1 MTKIILTVS
10 CIGKTYL
17 DQRCSNVYDFD
28 KHALDYNYDRSSYEN
43 LTDEVFKSLKN
54 RKIRDEWLNRCVE
67 SWCKVIDSEKY
78 DIVTGWLQDDC
89 IEYLVKKGYDIELI
103 LVDATQDVETY
114 RRRALA
120 RGNSERY
127 SENMLAYYNE
137 TLMKYRDRT
146 DMKITAFERPF
157 YLSEYLMFSGYELKL
172 LNELEF
178 NYVTYLNEKIQEKFV
193 SDKIEFDRQRLPWY
207 SNLIFNIL
215 QTDAMITEKMI
226 FDTETIAAVTL
237 YHSYHRYMTVSPN
250 NDRFDEVLTKKKE
263 CLNEILQYLR
273 DLRRVIDRKDA
284 KEF

>member
-1 MTKIILTVS
+1 MTKIILTAS

-17 DQRCSNVYDFD
+17 DQRYSNVYDFD

-43 LTDEVFKSLKN
+43 LTDEVFKGMKN
-54 RKIRDEWLNRCVE
+54 RKIYDDCLNRCVE
-67 SWCKVIDSEKY
+67 SWCKVIESEKY

-89 IEYLVKKGYDIELI
+89 VEYLVKKGYDIELI
-103 LVDATQDVETY
+103 LVDATRDVETY
-114 RRRALA
+114 RRRVLE
-120 RGNSERY
+120 RGNSERYSERY

-146 DMKITAFERPF
+146 DVKITVFDRPF

-172 LNELEF
+172 SNELEF

-193 SDKIEFDRQRLPWY
+193 SGKIEFDRQRLPWY

-273 DLRRVIDRKDA
+273 DLRRVIDRK
-284 KEF
+284 